1 MTKSEQQLRDDVV
14 EIGRRMSE
22 KGWIAA
28 SDGNI
33 TIRAGEDRI
42 LATPRSVCKGTLSVD
57 DVIVCN
63 LEGEKLE
70 GERQP
75 TTEMEMHLT
84 IYRMRP
90 DIRAVVHAH
99 PPTATGFA
107 VAGRPLNLGLLPEV
121 ILSLGS
127 VPLAE
132 YGLPGTPALVEGM
145 KPYIPKFD
153 AMLLANHGAVAYADD
168 VYKAFFR
175 MDTVEHFARIT
186 LAAELAGGARPLAR
200 VEIQKLFEARSRYG
214 LEDLRNRYE
223 LGWPLAAEDVAE
235 GVPDHPPG
243 RTEKFEITREQL
255 VAIIDE
261 ALKVRG
267 VY

>member
-1 MTKSEQQLRDDVV
+1 MPQTELQLRDDVV

-33 TIRAGEDRI
+33 TIRLGENRI
-42 LATPRSVCKGTLSVD
+42 LATPTGVCKGTLKPD
-57 DVIVCN
+57 DLIVCDLN
-63 LEGEKLE
+63 GEKLE
-70 GERQP
+70 GARQP

-84 IYRMRP
+84 IYRARP
-90 DIRAVVHAH
+90 DIQAVVHAH

-121 ILSLGS
+121 ILCLGA

-145 KPYIPKFD
+145 RPYLPKFD
-153 AMLLANHGAVAYADD
+153 AMLLANHGAVAYAEN
-168 VYKAFFR
+168 VFKAFFR

-186 LAAELAGGARPLAR
+186 MAAEMLGGARPLAR
-200 VEIQKLFEARSRYG
+200 VEIQKLFDARARYG
-214 LEDLRNRYE
+214 LNGSRNRYE
-223 LGWPLAAEDVAE
+223 PGWPLAAEDI
-235 GVPDHPPG
+235 PDRG
-243 RTEKFEITREQL
+243 EKLEITREQL
-255 VAIIDE
+255 IAIIDE